1 MPLDANGKVD
11 RNTLLANAPNTVLLD
26 ESSVPP
32 ANTLEEKL
40 SVRFSS
46 VMGISKESI
55 SMNSDMFSSYGMNS
69 LKVAQF
75 VSEMR
80 RSNESYS
87 GELSIRD

>member
-11 RNTLLANAPNTVLLD
+11 RKTLLANAPNTVLLD

-40 SVRFSS
+40 ALRFSS

-55 SMNSDMFSSYGMNS
+55 SMNADIFNDYGMNS

-80 RSNESYS
+80 HSNESYS